1 MWLNYQ
7 FKISFGNRGVKYHY
21 SKEKVNFLA
30 IYINNRINFDD
41 NISQLCKKVEKKL
54 HALSWVFKCIKIS
67 EQKLTVNDFKM
78 SQFSY
83 RTLIWMFH
91 DRSKEHRINRTHERN
106 LRFIYPNKH
115 QLTFINFL
123 ENHKTVSIHQR
134 YSQTL
139 ATEFYK
145 AKNKISPEIVNS
157 LFDFTSETT
166 ILETWQF
173 LKGRDTSQSLME
185 VNLFHPYFRKY
196 GNLFQIE
203 SESSKNYQL
212 SKMKLNW

>member
-21 SKEKVNFLA
+21 SKEKVNPLA
-30 IYINNRINFDD
+30 IHINNRINFDD

-54 HALSWVFKCIKIS
+54 HALSWVFKYIKIS
-67 EQKLTVNDFKM
+67 EQKLIVNDFKM

-83 RTLIWMFH
+83 CTLIWMFH
-91 DRSKEHRINRTHERN
+91 DRSKEHRISRTHERT

-123 ENHKTVSIHQR
+123 EKHKTVSIHQR

-139 ATEFYK
+139 VTEFYK

-157 LFDFTSETT
+157 LFDFTVK
-166 ILETWQF
+166 L
-173 LKGRDTSQSLME
+173 QS
-185 VNLFHPYFRKY
+185 
-196 GNLFQIE
+196 
-203 SESSKNYQL
+203 
-212 SKMKLNW
+212 